1 MTEQTIENEY
11 SRLEFSSAFMFGN
24 IMNEPERCKRFL
36 EEILGF
42 PIHHVELVNSER
54 TMKFREASHGIRLD
68 IYAEDGKT
76 IYNCEMQTEDEKDL
90 PKRSRYYQGLIDT
103 LKLKPGE
110 DYNLL
115 KKTFIIFICKFDLF
129 GQGRYV
135 YRFESRCEDDYNL
148 KLEDDAIKVFINTK
162 GIVGEVSE
170 SFKEL
175 IHFMDSSEI
184 KEYKSDLVNDLK
196 NALIEARANEEWRA
210 EYMREIGLENELLRK
225 GRAEGLI
232 EGRAEGLASLVD
244 SLKKF
249 CPDFDTLYQNVVE
262 NKTYADVTE
271 DDVKKYYYS

>member
-1 MTEQTIENEY
+1 
-11 SRLEFSSAFMFGN
+11 
-24 IMNEPERCKRFL
+24 MNWDL
-36 EEILGF
+36 NLILF
-42 PIHHVELVNSER
+42 PSEHS
-54 TMKFREASHGIRLD
+54 K
-68 IYAEDGKT
+68 K
-76 IYNCEMQTEDEKDL
+76 
-90 PKRSRYYQGLIDT
+90 T

-162 GIVGEVSE
+162 GIVGEISE

-196 NALIEARANEEWRA
+196 NALIEARANEEWRGA
-210 EYMREIGLENELLRK
+210 AHPGDVR
-225 GRAEGLI
+225 
-232 EGRAEGLASLVD
+232 LA
-244 SLKKF
+244 
-249 CPDFDTLYQNVVE
+249 PTG
-262 NKTYADVTE
+262 TE
-271 DDVKKYYYS
+271 RRRIYERDRT